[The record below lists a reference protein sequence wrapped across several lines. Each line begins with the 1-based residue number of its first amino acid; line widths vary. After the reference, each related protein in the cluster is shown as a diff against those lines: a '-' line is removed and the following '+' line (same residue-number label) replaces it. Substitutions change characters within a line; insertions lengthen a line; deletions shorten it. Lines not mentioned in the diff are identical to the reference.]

1 MGVHSKM
8 FNPNMPT
15 FSPLLNAKGHEQV
28 IHDEILILPLEA
40 EVDKEVWGLFDTILI
55 KIINGPHSQTNSLS
69 CKLMGHQRLLL
80 RQEIQMVGNGQSWK
94 HGFTVWFLPLEFSE
108 QSIYPLCVS
117 VSLK

>member
-1 MGVHSKM
+1 MGFIQKCLIQTYL
-8 FNPNMPT
+8 P
-15 FSPLLNAKGHEQV
+15 FSPLLSAKGHEQV

-40 EVDKEVWGLFDTILI
+40 EVDKEIWGLFDTILI

-80 RQEIQMVGNGQSWK
+80 RQEIQVVGNGQSWK
-94 HGFTVWFLPLEFSE
+94 HGFTVWFLPLVFSE

>member
-15 FSPLLNAKGHEQV
+15 FSPSLSAKGHEQV

-55 KIINGPHSQTNSLS
+55 KIINGLYKKNTKN
-69 CKLMGHQRLLL
+69 
-80 RQEIQMVGNGQSWK
+80 I
-94 HGFTVWFLPLEFSE
+94 
-108 QSIYPLCVS
+108 S
-117 VSLK
+117 VHICIMK

>member
-15 FSPLLNAKGHEQV
+15 FSPLLSAKGHEQV

-80 RQEIQMVGNGQSWK
+80 RQEIQMVEMDSPGNMIHSL
-94 HGFTVWFLPLEFSE
+94 VSALVFSE

-117 VSLK
+117 VS